1 MLFLCLG
8 HNQRQQEY
16 VSELLLYQLRSTSGL
31 HLNQCPQTEIKM
43 ERTGNIVTLTN
54 TGKYPAIGVHI
65 EAPRKDGST
74 YRFREL
80 YMA

>member
-1 MLFLCLG
+1 MLFFVLDIIKDNKNMYRNYYFTNYEVRPGSIL
-8 HNQRQQEY
+8 
-16 VSELLLYQLRSTSGL
+16 SM
-31 HLNQCPQTEIKM
+31 PQTEIKM

-54 TGKYPAIGVHI
+54 TGKYSRYRSAHRST
-65 EAPRKDGST
+65 RKDGST